1 MSWLRL
7 QVRRWVS
14 RRIVRFVLVGLS
26 NTLVNFIILNAAFYL
41 LGVNKIAANLIA
53 TTCALLYSFVLNRT
67 FVFAHTGHWLKLFI
81 RFVTVTAAGTLL
93 LNNAVYILAL
103 QLTGGTISIS
113 LSRFLH
119 GLGLPI
125 SPDFVHINL
134 SSVIATCFSMM
145 WNYTGYRFIVFREV
159 PASE

>member
-1 MSWLRL
+1 MSWLVSR
-7 QVRRWVS
+7 VRSWGS
-14 RRIVRFVLVGLS
+14 RRIVRFALVGLS
-26 NTLVNFIILNAAFYL
+26 NTLVNFIILNAAFYA

-53 TTCALLYSFVLNRT
+53 TTCALLYSFALNRT

-81 RFVTVTAAGTLL
+81 RFVAVTAAGTLL
-93 LNNAVYILAL
+93 LNNAVYILVL
-103 QLTGGTISIS
+103 QLTGGTISTG

-134 SSVIATCFSMM
+134 SAIIATCFSMI
-145 WNYTGYRFIVFREV
+145 WNYTGYRFIVFREA
-159 PASE
+159 PTNE